1 MICGGGGHTLIHN
14 SWKGASFTF
23 VSLELHAAGLRVV
36 LWGKKGWTC
45 TVKIWG
51 LSTIFPSGEIRED
64 CLKSRYQGELIG

>member
-1 MICGGGGHTLIHN
+1 MREGYTLTHN
-14 SWKGASFTF
+14 SWEGASFTF
-23 VSLELHAAGLRVV
+23 VSLELHAGELRVV

-64 CLKSRYQGELIG
+64 CLEQASAEANPVSF